1 MTERRAGIKSGPRYW
16 RFGILDK
23 LRHMPHVIEPA
34 ASGRAKC
41 RGCGQPIAKDELRF
55 GERLPNPFGDGEMTL
70 WFHLA
75 CGGYKRPEPL
85 LEALTTS
92 DHREAIGA
100 EEEEALRA
108 EVQTGIDHR
117 RLPRIDGVSRA
128 PTGRA
133 RCRNCREPIDK
144 DSWRIG
150 LVYYEE
156 GYFNPSGFIHIR
168 CWRPYFEAE
177 ELDAAAVIVRLAHFS
192 PDLEDRDL
200 AEIETDLDAAPAAP
214 AGN

>member
-1 MTERRAGIKSGPRYW
+1 
-16 RFGILDK
+16 
-23 LRHMPHVIEPA
+23 MPHVIEPA

-41 RGCGQPIAKDELRF
+41 RGCGQPIGKDELRF
-55 GERLPNPFGDGEMTL
+55 GERLPSPFGDGEMTL

-75 CGGYKRPEPL
+75 CGAYKRPEPL
-85 LEALTTS
+85 LEALETTA
-92 DHREAIGA
+92 HRAAIGA
-100 EEEEALRA
+100 REEGALRTEA
-108 EVQTGIDHR
+108 QTGIDRR

-156 GYFNPSGFIHIR
+156 GYFNPSGFIHSG
-168 CWRPYFEAE
+168 CWRPYFEAAD
-177 ELDAAAVIVRLAHFS
+177 LDSTDVIVRLAHFS
-192 PDLEDRDL
+192 PDIEERDL
-200 AEIETDLDAAPAAP
+200 AEIRSDLDASAPP
-214 AGN
+214 PDEN